1 MKRHSYLSIL
11 TIASLVLMGALVG
24 AQSVSYDFDRAANF
38 AAFKTY
44 SWVRGTELT
53 DRLNHNRVVGA
64 IDTQLA
70 SRGFTKLPDA
80 APADVLVAYHA
91 SFDKNLRING
101 FSNGWGPYRLG
112 GFCEGTVTTED
123 ILMGTLI
130 VDMVQANTKTIIW
143 RGTAVGEVNP
153 KLSPEKR
160 DKKIN
165 SAVEKIFKNYPPKGS
180 KQES

>member
-1 MKRHSYLSIL
+1 MKRHSYLRVL
-11 TIASLVLMGALVG
+11 TTTSLVLMGAIVG
-24 AQSVSYDFDRAANF
+24 AQNVSYDFDRAANF

-44 SWVRGTELT
+44 AWVRGTELS
-53 DRLNHNRVVGA
+53 DRLNHNRVTGA
-64 IDTQLA
+64 IETQLA
-70 SRGFTKLPDA
+70 ARGFTKLPDA

-101 FSNGWGPYRLG
+101 FSSGWGPYRLG
-112 GFCEGTVTTED
+112 GFRSGTVTTED
-123 ILMGTLI
+123 ILVGTLI
-130 VDMVQANTKTIIW
+130 VDMVQASTKTIVW
-143 RGTAVGEVNP
+143 RGVAVGEVNP

-165 SAVEKIFKNYPPKGS
+165 AAVEKIFKSYPPKGS